1 MAEKEMVE
9 VSPRKEKA
17 KINKRPVSISDTNP
31 LWMKHPNECTDDE
44 YKDFYRKVF
53 NDYKEPLFWIHLNM
67 VIHLTSKV
75 FCTSRRLI
83 QNMII

>member
-1 MAEKEMVE
+1 MVE

-44 YKDFYRKVF
+44 YKDFTARY
-53 NDYKEPLFWIHLNM
+53 
-67 VIHLTSKV
+67 LTI
-75 FCTSRRLI
+75 TRSRCSGFI
-83 QNMII
+83 